1 MRIKNEMIEFV
12 NENFEVIKNNFYNSE
27 LNILEEIL
35 EDELHRGEGDIDD
48 HNMLVEFLNHQMNV
62 STAEE
67 LVEAINERSL
77 GVDFEDNEDTNELFK
92 MIKAIKE

>member
-27 LNILEEIL
+27 LNILEEIH
-35 EDELHRGEGDIDD
+35 EDEGDIDN

-62 STAEE
+62 STAGE
-67 LVEAINERSL
+67 LVKVINERSL

-92 MIKAIKE
+92 MIKVIKEKIN